1 MAPRT
6 PSSVHVVTPV
16 LAAALW
22 APAAFTKLKH
32 VRIIPINHKPGL
44 GSMLQWCKAAL
55 SKQQQL
61 ENTCYRTCTI
71 SQKPWVWPGHLPWAP
86 LRESNTPP
94 ASQEGEELRNIPA
107 PTQTPWPIAQSRH
120 TTEGAQ
126 LVSRMSVWNWLVSQL
141 NQFWFLPVKWTSL
154 LRWNQRRINME
165 HPEDISIHNIPL
177 SFSVSASLRKLQ
189 WNLFKH
195 TQHKNNEV
203 IAVCKEVGCN

>member
-1 MAPRT
+1 MQ
-6 PSSVHVVTPV
+6 S
-16 LAAALW
+16 
-22 APAAFTKLKH
+22 
-32 VRIIPINHKPGL
+32 
-44 GSMLQWCKAAL
+44 
-55 SKQQQL
+55 
-61 ENTCYRTCTI
+61 CTI
-71 SQKPWVWPGHLPWAP
+71 QAATAGEYLLQDMHHLPEALGLTRASP
-86 LRESNTPP
+86 LSSSQGKQHPP